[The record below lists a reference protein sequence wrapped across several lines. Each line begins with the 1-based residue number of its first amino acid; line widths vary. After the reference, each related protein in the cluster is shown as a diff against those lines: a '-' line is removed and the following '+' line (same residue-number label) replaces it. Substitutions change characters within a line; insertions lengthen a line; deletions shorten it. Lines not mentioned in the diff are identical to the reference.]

1 MQGQCRECGQQNK
14 TTTTFCWTAC
24 IGICIWANFCLW
36 MRESLNHYSRSSRWN
51 SRIPIAKAY
60 ISGEFCWLYL
70 GCLYTRPR
78 LKTKKSRNKNSEY
91 LQGVALANA
100 EDGLDL
106 TLGLQCAHHILVL
119 PAHLVAQTAQVTEGA
134 SRLET
139 HHPHCCRYH
148 QPLALVIRR
157 RAALK
162 RLEPLKRFLP
172 SLRLVWD
179 HAW

>member
-1 MQGQCRECGQQNK
+1 
-14 TTTTFCWTAC
+14 
-24 IGICIWANFCLW
+24 
-36 MRESLNHYSRSSRWN
+36 MRESLNQYSRSSRWN

-60 ISGEFCWLYL
+60 ISGEFCCLYWV
-70 GCLYTRPR
+70 CLYTRPR
-78 LKTKKSRNKNSEY
+78 LKTKKSRKKKNSEY
-91 LQGVALANA
+91 LEGVALANA

-148 QPLALVIRR
+148 QPLALVVRR

-162 RLEPLKRFLP
+162 RLEPLQGLLS